1 MAILTPTKATGGA
14 SQPMPALYVEPE
26 RQVTPA
32 MLEALLP
39 GCGLNAP
46 FVADLLSAILT
57 HERCGRHLYRS
68 CEGRSNNPILKAKYK
83 EFGAETERHVEIL
96 ERLIEAAGGNPS
108 YVSPR
113 ARAVEAMDSNLLES
127 TFLLAGSVDV
137 MTAETAMLD
146 AVFVAESVDHANWK
160 ALAQLASQLPAGNLR
175 DAFQQAVDE
184 VEQQEDEHLSWAQ
197 RTRERLV
204 TLQARSDVLASVGEK
219 AEELL
224 ARVRNWL
231 SE

>member
-14 SQPMPALYVEPE
+14 GQPLPALYVEPE

-39 GCGLNAP
+39 GSGLNTA
-46 FVADLLSAILT
+46 FVADRLSAILT

-68 CEGRSNNPILKAKYK
+68 CEGRSNNPILTAKYK

-96 ERLIEAAGGNPS
+96 ECLIEATGGNPS
-108 YVSPR
+108 YVSPQ
-113 ARAVEAMDSNLLES
+113 ARAVEAMDSNLLEAP
-127 TFLLAGSVDV
+127 FMIAGSVDF
-137 MTAETAMLD
+137 MTAEMTMLD

-160 ALAQLASQLPAGNLR
+160 ALAQLTSQLPPGELR
-175 DAFQQAVDE
+175 DVFQNAVDE

-197 RTRERLV
+197 QTRERLV
-204 TLQARSDVLASVGEK
+204 MLQARSDVLANVGEK